1 MSTVGIIAN
10 PASGKD
16 IRRLVAQ
23 ASIFDNNEK
32 VNIMRRTLRALD
44 ALGVRRVLIMPDTA
58 GLGLRALDGLR
69 LSLEARV
76 IDMTVYGDARDSTQA
91 ARIMAEGGAACI
103 VTIGGDGTNRAAA
116 RGAGDVPIVP
126 ISTGTNNVFPVMVEG
141 TVAGLAAGVIAAGLV
156 PAEAVTYRT
165 KRLELYVDGELVDVA
180 LVDIATSR
188 DLFVGSRALWD
199 PGRLR
204 EAVLAQARPG
214 TVGLAA
220 VGGCL
225 ATLSPRNAHGLY
237 LRLGAGGRQVLA
249 PIAPGLVVPVGIVEH
264 RLVEAGEEVRL
275 DPGNCTVALDGEREV
290 EVGLHQTVSVR
301 LTTAGPRVVDIE
313 AALAEATR
321 RGAFD
326 LVREAAEGPSGGF

>member
-1 MSTVGIIAN
+1 MSAVGIIAN

-23 ASIFDNNEK
+23 ASVFDNNEK
-32 VNIMRRTLRALD
+32 VNIIRRILRALD
-44 ALGVRRVLIMPDTA
+44 ALGVRQVFIMPDTS

-69 LSLEARV
+69 LSLEVRL
-76 IDMTVYGDARDSTQA
+76 IEMPVYGDARDSATA
-91 ARIMAEGGAACI
+91 ARILAERGVACI
-103 VTIGGDGTNRAAA
+103 ITLGGDGTNRAAA
-116 RGAGDVPIVP
+116 RGCGDVPLIPV
-126 ISTGTNNVFPVMVEG
+126 STGTNNVFSVMVEG
-141 TVAGLAAGVIAAGLV
+141 TVAGLAAAVIATGLV
-156 PAEAVTYRT
+156 PADAVSYRT
-165 KRLELYVDGELVDVA
+165 KRLELYIDGELADVA

-204 EAVLAQARPG
+204 EVVLAQARPG

-249 PIAPGLVVPVGIVEH
+249 PVAPGLVVPVGILEH
-264 RLVEAGEEVRL
+264 RLIEAGEDVRL
-275 DPGNCTVALDGEREV
+275 DPGNCTIALDGEREV
-290 EVGLHQTVSVR
+290 EVGLHQTVVAR

-326 LVREAAEGPSGGF
+326 LAQKPLNSPAGG

>member
-1 MSTVGIIAN
+1 MSAVGIIAN

-23 ASIFDNNEK
+23 ASVFDNNEK
-32 VNIMRRTLRALD
+32 VNIIRRTLRALD

-58 GLGLRALDGLR
+58 RLGLRALDGLR
-69 LSLEARV
+69 LSLDVRIIE
-76 IDMTVYGDARDSTQA
+76 MPVYGDARDSTRA
-91 ARIMAEGGAACI
+91 ARSMADAGVACI
-103 VTIGGDGTNRAAA
+103 ITLGGDGTNRAAA
-116 RGAGDVPIVP
+116 RGSGDVPLIP
-126 ISTGTNNVFPVMVEG
+126 ISTGTNNVFSVMVEG
-141 TVAGLAAGVIAAGLV
+141 TVAGLAAGVIATGLV
-156 PAEAVTYRT
+156 PADAVSYRT

-180 LVDIATSR
+180 LVDVATSR

-204 EAVLAQARPG
+204 EVVLAQARPG

-225 ATLSPRNAHGLY
+225 TTLSPRNAHGLY
-237 LRLGAGGRQVLA
+237 LRLGAGGRRVLA
-249 PIAPGLVVPVGIVEH
+249 PVAPGLVVPVGIMEH

-275 DPGNCTVALDGEREV
+275 DPGNCTIALDGEREV
-290 EVGLHQTVSVR
+290 EVGLHQAVTVR

-313 AALAEATR
+313 AALAEAAR

-326 LVREAAEGPSGGF
+326 LVDEVSDGSAGGS